1 MKSTT
6 TKTIDLAGREIEYQ
20 LRISSRARRL
30 RVQVGMEGVE
40 VVQPM
45 GIEDRER
52 DDFLRGKER
61 WILRHLE
68 RLDRERRNRVPQRM
82 ESDEILYRGR
92 ATRVRVRE
100 VGKQC
105 TNKIIMADR
114 TITILRGNTSR
125 TAASVTLEN
134 WLREDARREVHA
146 QVEALAADIDK
157 QPRKISIRGQRTCWG
172 SCSSRGNLSFNW
184 RLIMAPEYVLR
195 YMVVHE
201 MVHLDVPNHSVR
213 YWRKVRSLCPEADR
227 ARQWLEANSD
237 RLMIDLRQVC

>member
-30 RVQVGMEGVE
+30 RVQVGMDGVE

-52 DDFLRGKER
+52 DDFLRSKER
-61 WILRHLE
+61 WILRHLARVE
-68 RLDRERRNRVPQRM
+68 RERRSRVPRHLGP
-82 ESDEILYRGR
+82 DEILYRGR

-114 TITILRGNTSR
+114 TITILRGSASR
-125 TAASVTLEN
+125 ATPSGTLEN
-134 WLREDARREVHA
+134 WLRAQARQEIHR
-146 QVEALAADIDK
+146 QVEALKTSVHK
-157 QPRKISIRGQRTCWG
+157 QPRKISIRGQRTRWG

-201 MVHLDVPNHSVR
+201 MVHLDMPNHSVR